1 MVKRRDLL
9 GGGILGGILGGM
21 AEDSEAVQPQ
31 QPQPRQQTVIEDF
44 SGVVDAINNLEK
56 EIARQN
62 SFVDIAPIRE
72 VQRNFLRTNSHMP
85 NYIEV
90 GAGHWFSLY
99 DWHVRWQ
106 QPLSLSRDLLGRYTI
121 TYLGTA
127 IVLRSEMGD
136 QYLSAPYDER

>member
-1 MVKRRDLL
+1 MKRRELL
-9 GGGILGGILGGM
+9 GGGVLGGLLGGLG
-21 AEDSEAVQPQ
+21 EEAAQAAQAPQ
-31 QPQPRQQTVIEDF
+31 STTRTVIEDF

-62 SFVDIAPIRE
+62 SFVDIAPIRDA
-72 VQRNFLRTNSHMP
+72 QRNYLRVNSHMP

-90 GAGHWFSLY
+90 GAGYWFSLY

-106 QPLSLSRDLLGRYTI
+106 QPLNLTRDLLGRYTI

-127 IVLRSEMGD
+127 IVLRTEMPD
-136 QYLSAPYDER
+136 QFLSAPYDER

>member
-21 AEDSEAVQPQ
+21 AEDSEAVQAQ
-31 QPQPRQQTVIEDF
+31 QQPRQQTVVEDF

-62 SFVDIAPIRE
+62 SFLDIAPIRE
-72 VQRNFLRTNSHMP
+72 VQRNFLRVNLHMP

-90 GAGHWFSLY
+90 GAGLWFTLY

-106 QPLSLSRDLLGRYTI
+106 QPLNLSRDLLGRYTI
-121 TYLGTA
+121 SYLGTA
-127 IVLRSEMGD
+127 IVLRPEMPD

>member
-21 AEDSEAVQPQ
+21 AEDSEAVQAQ
-31 QPQPRQQTVIEDF
+31 QQPRQQTVVEDF

-62 SFVDIAPIRE
+62 SFLDIAPIRE
-72 VQRNFLRTNSHMP
+72 VQRNFLRVNLHMP

-90 GAGHWFSLY
+90 GAGLWFTLY

-106 QPLSLSRDLLGRYTI
+106 QPLNLSRDLLGRYTI
-121 TYLGTA
+121 SYLGTA
-127 IVLRSEMGD
+127 IVLRPEMPD
-136 QYLSAPYDER
+136 QFLSSPYDER